1 MLSDHQSAPEDGD
14 IVSTPFLDLA
24 SRETSTP
31 PRRHPRKLLAGA
43 LTAVLAV
50 TALLTVAPTS
60 ALADDAVLLS
70 QPAASTDTPVIDDDM
85 DRTVGSGWGSSPKGA
100 WRVVEGTASVT
111 GEQALLASRKP
122 GVTARATVDGV
133 AAADVDSRFSL
144 TVPELPVGG
153 PLYLSQAVRVSGA
166 DSYGVRVR
174 VHPDG
179 SAYVSVVRLAD
190 LMRVQ
195 HLSERRLSLTV
206 TSGTTLTVALNVTGT
221 SPVTLAAKAWESGA
235 AEPSE
240 WQVTYS
246 DDSDARIQ
254 AEGGYAFAL
263 YTSSGAQTAVPVGID
278 DVSVTTPVSVP
289 EPSTEPTP
297 TPTPTTEP
305 SPSPSLPPTPTPTP
319 TPPPTPSPVP
329 ESELEPVPPVT
340 PEGVRGEPGAK
351 APGTLSYDAPA
362 RAVYVAPAGFDGAS
376 GTKNSPV
383 KTIAAALRVV
393 PNGGTIVLRGGSY
406 HEEIV
411 VPAQKRVTIQPAPNE
426 SVWLDGAKPVTGWK
440 ASGSTWYVDGW
451 STALDASPTYTKGAP
466 DNAQADWRFVDP
478 AHPMAAHP
486 DQVWVAGVQL
496 REVASASQVA
506 EGTFFVDDSAK
517 RLVIGTNPTGKSV
530 EASVLTQALSIRSA
544 GTEVRGIGVRRYA
557 TSVPQMGTVIAAAPS
572 VSLTD
577 VTIRDNSTTGFYSW
591 APGTTLT
598 RVSLIGNG
606 LLGGGASQADGL
618 TVTQMLSVGNN
629 VEHFNDSPVS
639 GAFKVTRTRGV
650 TVTDSAF
657 TGNNGRGPWFD
668 ESVLDIAFTGND
680 VIGNTGHGV
689 MVELSERAVVA
700 DNVIARNGEFGLFV
714 LNSGNVKIWN
724 NTFVGNGN
732 RNISIGMD
740 SRRASDPNTP
750 GHDPRTRYAPQASW
764 IVRNVVMSNNVM
776 AESGGNCLVCVQD
789 FSLQY
794 TGSQMVSSINGN
806 LYHRTSPGTPRWFS
820 AWSKGSVSRDPAVTD
835 TLAAFTAAT
844 GQDRRSQFV
853 EGGPVVDGGY
863 VLLPASAAVQGAV
876 AVPVPSD
883 IASVSRLPGNSTTLG
898 ALPR

>member
-1 MLSDHQSAPEDGD
+1 MP
-14 IVSTPFLDLA
+14 
-24 SRETSTP
+24 
-31 PRRHPRKLLAGA
+31 
-43 LTAVLAV
+43 
-50 TALLTVAPTS
+50 
-60 ALADDAVLLS
+60 
-70 QPAASTDTPVIDDDM
+70 
-85 DRTVGSGWGSSPKGA
+85 
-100 WRVVEGTASVT
+100 
-111 GEQALLASRKP
+111 
-122 GVTARATVDGV
+122 
-133 AAADVDSRFSL
+133 
-144 TVPELPVGG
+144 
-153 PLYLSQAVRVSGA
+153 
-166 DSYGVRVR
+166 
-174 VHPDG
+174 
-179 SAYVSVVRLAD
+179 
-190 LMRVQ
+190 
-195 HLSERRLSLTV
+195 
-206 TSGTTLTVALNVTGT
+206 
-221 SPVTLAAKAWESGA
+221 PVT
-235 AEPSE
+235 
-240 WQVTYS
+240 
-246 DDSDARIQ
+246 
-254 AEGGYAFAL
+254 
-263 YTSSGAQTAVPVGID
+263 
-278 DVSVTTPVSVP
+278 
-289 EPSTEPTP
+289 
-297 TPTPTTEP
+297 
-305 SPSPSLPPTPTPTP
+305 
-319 TPPPTPSPVP
+319 
-329 ESELEPVPPVT
+329 EPVPPVT

-362 RAVYVAPAGFDGAS
+362 TAVYVAPAGFDGAS

-393 PNGGTIVLRGGSY
+393 PNGGTIVLRGGTY

-440 ASGSTWYVDGW
+440 ASGSAWVVDGW
-451 STALDASPTYTKGAP
+451 NTALDASPTYTKGAP
-466 DNAQADWRFVDP
+466 DNTAADWRFVDP

-486 DQVWVAGVQL
+486 DQIWVAGVQL
-496 REVASASQVA
+496 REVASASQVE

-544 GTEVRGIGVRRYA
+544 GSEVRGIGVRRYA
-557 TSVPQMGTVIAAAPS
+557 TSVPQMGTVVAAAPN

-591 APGTTLT
+591 APATTLT

-629 VEHFNDSPVS
+629 AEHFNHSPVS

-650 TVTDSAF
+650 TVKDSAF
-657 TGNNGRGPWFD
+657 TGNDGRGPWFD
-668 ESVLDIAFTGND
+668 ESVLDVAFTGND

-689 MVELSERAVVA
+689 MVELSERAVIA

-764 IVRNVVMSNNVM
+764 IVRNVVMSNNVI
-776 AESGGNCLVCVQD
+776 AESAGNCLVCVQD

-794 TGSQMVSSINGN
+794 TGSQMVSSVEGN

-853 EGGPVVDGGY
+853 EGAPVVDGGY
-863 VLLPASAAVQGAV
+863 ALLPAYAAAQGSV

-883 IASVSRLPGNSTTLG
+883 IASVSRLPGNGATLG